1 MNFGPHS
8 VSCRCAGCPKSS
20 AGNNDTRA
28 RSWTCAIQI
37 VCRCPMVW
45 KADTISISYLTR
57 FHRQRAGYMSCHSLQ
72 YLILRSVRSEE
83 HTSELQSLMRIS
95 YAVSCLTKKHDYA
108 LTDISL

>member
-37 VCRCPMVW
+37 ACRCPMVW
-45 KADTISISYLTR
+45 KAI
-57 FHRQRAGYMSCHSLQ
+57 
-72 YLILRSVRSEE
+72 RSEE
-83 HTSELQSLMRIS
+83 HTSELQSLMRIT
-95 YAVSCLTKKHDYA
+95 YAVFCLKKTTHLKYSD
-108 LTDISL
+108 LTYVNIYTYNLYFHLLSHYITISMTIILIATIY